1 MDHTKITIAAY
12 DKNTQAYATKFMHFL
27 PYSQRIDE
35 FSALLSEGS
44 YVLDLACGPGNT
56 ARQLLDAGK
65 KLRLLGV
72 DLSEEMVL
80 VARRNAPEADFRIQ
94 DLREMAFPAHTFD
107 AVVMSFC
114 IVHLLDQETMDVIT
128 RVHEWLKP
136 GGMFYLSFMQG
147 KQAGFETT
155 SFSSEPIYFNYYDAD
170 LLVAFL
176 QQNGFV
182 IKQITKQGYQESDG
196 SVTTDVFVFGQ
207 A

>member
-1 MDHTKITIAAY
+1 M
-12 DKNTQAYATKFMHFL
+12 KFMHFL

-56 ARQLLDAGK
+56 ARQLLGAGK

-80 VARRNAPEADFRIQ
+80 AARRNVPEADFRVQ
-94 DLREMAFPAHTFD
+94 DLREIAFPSHTFD

-114 IVHLLDQETMDVIT
+114 IVHLLDQEAREVIT
-128 RVHEWLKP
+128 RVCEWLKP
-136 GGMFYLSFMQG
+136 GGLIYLSFMEG

-155 SFSSEPIYFNYYDAD
+155 SFSSESIYFNYYDAD
-170 LLVAFL
+170 VIVAFL
-176 QQNGFV
+176 KQRRLTV
-182 IKQITKQGYQESDG
+182 KQITKQGYQEADG
-196 SVTTDVFVFGQ
+196 SMTTDVFIIAQ
-207 A
+207 AYI